1 MLVYQRVDG
10 GFHKGPPIAG
20 CFIMENAMEMDD
32 EMGYPYFRK
41 LPYDIIAYN
50 G

>member
-1 MLVYQRVDG
+1 
-10 GFHKGPPIAG
+10 
-20 CFIMENAMEMDD
+20 MENAMKMDD

-41 LPYDIIAYN
+41 LPSDIIAYN